1 MRPDLFRLHAELEAR
16 HWWFAG
22 RRRIMARLVR
32 AAVPP
37 DEGALVVDV
46 GCGTGANIAALA
58 DGYRCVG
65 IDTSDDAIAFARER
79 FPGVRFVH
87 GFAPADI
94 EEDVEEASML
104 LFMDVIEHVPDDFAL
119 VSDVLSRTRPGAH
132 VLITVPADERL
143 WSQHDVSFG
152 HYRRYDAA
160 RLAAVWDGLPVRP
173 LLLSYFNTRLYPVVR
188 TVRAL
193 GRLRGHASGRAG
205 TDLSLPPAPLNAAL
219 ERVFGA
225 EAGVLLDTLNGHRVC
240 GYRAGVSLV
249 ALLRREAGEI
259 RPRERPSTIAPDLH
273 DPAAVGGPGAEHA

>member
-1 MRPDLFRLHAELEAR
+1 MRRDLFRLHAELEAR

-32 AAVPP
+32 AVLPP
-37 DEGALVVDV
+37 ADGRLVVDI
-46 GCGTGANIAALA
+46 GCGTGANLAALA
-58 DGYRCVG
+58 DGYRCLG
-65 IDTSDDAIAFARER
+65 IDTSADAIELARER

-94 EEDVEEASML
+94 EEDVAEAGML

-119 VSDVLSRTRPGAH
+119 VSEVLARARPGTHA
-132 VLITVPADERL
+132 LITVPANERL

-160 RLAAVWDGLPVRP
+160 RLAAVWEGLPVRP
-173 LLLSYFNTRLYPVVR
+173 LLLSYFNSRLYPVVR
-188 TVRAL
+188 TVRTL

-205 TDLSLPPAPLNAAL
+205 TDLSLPPAPLNAFL
-219 ERVFGA
+219 ERFFAG
-225 EAGVLLDTLNGHRVC
+225 EAGTLLDTMNGRRAR

-249 ALLRREAGEI
+249 ALVRREAGALS
-259 RPRERPSTIAPDLH
+259 PRRRPSSVAPDLH
-273 DPAAVGGPGAEHA
+273 DPAAPGDGAQHA